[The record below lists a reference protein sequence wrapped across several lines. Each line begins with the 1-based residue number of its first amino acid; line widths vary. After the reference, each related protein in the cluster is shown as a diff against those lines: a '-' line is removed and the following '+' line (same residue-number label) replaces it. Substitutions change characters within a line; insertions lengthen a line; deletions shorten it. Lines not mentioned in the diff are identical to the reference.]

1 MFFYF
6 CSTFSSRVY
15 KLSFGVW
22 FCFQILKYTS
32 RGSFHKKAQ
41 DSMPKITSKNKLKK
55 RKICSQLDNL
65 KTVKCNKKNSAV
77 TQSTEEIKFI
87 KI

>member
-1 MFFYF
+1 
-6 CSTFSSRVY
+6 
-15 KLSFGVW
+15 
-22 FCFQILKYTS
+22 
-32 RGSFHKKAQ
+32 
-41 DSMPKITSKNKLKK
+41 MPKITSKNKLKK

-87 KI
+87 KIWVPCSYKMNVPLALCAKLFASIQVGVS